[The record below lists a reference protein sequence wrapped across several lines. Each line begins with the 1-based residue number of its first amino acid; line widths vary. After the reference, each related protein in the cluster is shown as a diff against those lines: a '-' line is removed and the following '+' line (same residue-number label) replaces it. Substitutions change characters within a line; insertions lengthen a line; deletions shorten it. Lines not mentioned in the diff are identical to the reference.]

1 MLQYPINVYPD
12 NVAFDST
19 KETYQR
25 NIHFTNK
32 GDFLTCAYWRLY
44 NYDTQ
49 EIATVGGAQVLGI
62 IKNATLTPLAYNNE
76 EVQSELTF
84 ANLPVGRYILQMML
98 TQTRTNKTNTSFIN
112 IYDRYVSRGKLTAA
126 YTTGDE
132 TIKIEDKV
140 NVIYEWNK
148 SGDTYSH
155 TEIDVTIS
163 GTTQTVKTSA
173 IIMQIGNESVVVDN
187 YNAATGE
194 IELESA
200 LQNDYAAG
208 TPYKLY
214 ANYLITEQYYFEV
227 AIEPEIQALHSDIEG
242 DVWATWNAR
251 GGKFEA
257 FYWQGQYAYETQNGT
272 MLKYYTVDVQKKSD
286 SNVLYDVASSGKI
299 YSQDIEYNLYDDY
312 DVSSLGGGNSG
323 TKIYKFILNCVLQ
336 NGMTFTKE
344 YEATQPNRDLTAIVS
359 GATFEQS
366 NKFNSL
372 SVGIS
377 STSHSLSNLG
387 IRIYRI
393 EASGLYNYKTMQ
405 DKTLRDYPIR
415 PIKTLIGDLSFSG
428 TGAGGTIFNDY
439 TASNHAKY
447 QYVIVPYSRARD
459 ATTIYQAYV
468 TDPVETNFYGYT
480 LTALKDT
487 GKDLDGKNFYMNG
500 DTWKFMGDIQDT
512 DNAQNLN
519 RVSHVGAGK
528 YASVTSMDNDYISG
542 TLTAALGNMNC
553 STKNFEDDI
562 EVVKAFRRFIAQDCL
577 FILRSQKGDVWLV
590 KIADSSSTK
599 YEEDN
604 SRIPVSFTFTWV
616 EVGSLDNIIVQN
628 EYPDTIL
635 TDRR

>member
-19 KETYQR
+19 KNTYQR

-227 AIEPEIQALHSDIEG
+227 ATEPEIQALHSDIEG

-251 GGKFEA
+251 GGKFEG

-272 MLKYYTVDVQKKSD
+272 MLKYYTVDVQKKRSL
-286 SNVLYDVASSGKI
+286 NVWDDVVSSGKI

-312 DVSSLGGGNSG
+312 DPSALAGGNYE
-323 TKIYKFILNCVLQ
+323 TKTYKFILNCVLQ
-336 NGMTFTKE
+336 NGMTFEKE
-344 YEATQPNRDLTAIVS
+344 YEAVQPNRDLTAIVS
-359 GATFEQS
+359 GCDFQQS
-366 NKFNSL
+366 NIFNSL
-372 SVGIS
+372 SLYIHA
-377 STSHSLSNLG
+377 TSHGLSNLG
-387 IRIYRI
+387 YRVYRT
-393 EASGLYNYKTMQ
+393 EADSLYNVDTRQ
-405 DKTLRDYPIR
+405 DKLRRDYPMR
-415 PIKTLIGDLSFSG
+415 PVKTLIADINGGSSGSG
-428 TGAGGTIFNDY
+428 TVFYDY
-439 TASNHAKY
+439 TTSNHAKY
-447 QYVIVPYSRARD
+447 QYIIVPYSRAAN

-487 GKDLDGKNFYMNG
+487 GKDLDGKSFYMNG

-528 YASVTSMDNDYISG
+528 YASVTSMDNDYMSG
-542 TLTAALGNMNC
+542 SLTAALGYMNC

-616 EVGSLDNIIVQN
+616 EVGSLDDIIVQN
-628 EYPDTIL
+628 EYPVTIV